1 MRLALHGA
9 ALALA
14 LSAAA
19 PPALRA
25 EAPHRMVIHVNSP
38 TREVMVEA
46 LNNAANTID
55 YFRQRGSTAAI
66 EIVVNGRG
74 VTMFAAG
81 MSPVGGELAAF
92 HARYPDAVFDACALS
107 LAAVGKALNRTL
119 EVLPEARTVPSGAAR
134 ILELEEQHWGY
145 LKP

>member
-1 MRLALHGA
+1 MRLAPRA
-9 ALALA
+9 AACALI
-14 LSAAA
+14 LSALA

-38 TREVMVEA
+38 TRETMVEA
-46 LNNAANTID
+46 LNNAGNVID
-55 YFRQRGSTAAI
+55 YFRQRGSTATI
-66 EIVVNGRG
+66 EIVANGRG

-92 HARYPDAVFDACALS
+92 HARYPDTVFDACASS
-107 LAAVGKALNRTL
+107 LAAVGKALNRKL

-134 ILELEEQHWGY
+134 ILELEEQHWAY